1 MAHRCIQE
9 YPTLKDLIFID
20 YNRFGSMMSD
30 LSGISNVHPAKLLG
44 MISSFYCTQAADSDI
59 EFYDDCGNACPNMH
73 TAARISM
80 NTGLR
85 TPSGDCIWVHGIVN
99 PMGGDKKGFF
109 KAQWM
114 NIRYAGIENG
124 HRLIRKYPELNG
136 FVYLYP
142 KYLAENLVENAG
154 AVLGEH
160 GSSVYLVHR
169 LTDAYRHAS
178 DEEIWVTAHGVPCA
192 VEDADEIVIPTG
204 FSDADGHPVYM
215 HCEHADPGK
224 DHPWC
229 LHFFRAEGQTEISE
243 NPPVDESEP
252 KDGDQTQAMDEPAGE
267 SEREPERKGFFVGL
281 IRRLLGRK

>member
-1 MAHRCIQE
+1 MAHRYIQE
-9 YPTLKDLIFID
+9 YPQLKELIFID

-59 EFYDDCGNACPNMH
+59 EFYDDSGNACPDMH

-80 NTGLR
+80 NTGLHTR
-85 TPSGDCIWVHGIVN
+85 SGDCIWVHGIVN
-99 PMGGDKKGFF
+99 PMGGNKRGVF

-124 HRLIRKYPELNG
+124 HRLIQKYPELNG

-154 AVLGEH
+154 AVLGAP
-160 GSSVYLVHR
+160 STSAYLVHR

-178 DEEIWVTAHGVPCA
+178 DEEIQVTGHGAPCA
-192 VEDADEIVIPTG
+192 IEDADEIVIPTG
-204 FSDADGHPVYM
+204 FSDADGNPVYM
-215 HCEHADPGK
+215 HCEPADPGK

-229 LHFFRAEGQTEISE
+229 LHFFRAAGQEEISE
-243 NPPVDESEP
+243 DPPADVPEQQDCNQTGTIAEPVSEP
-252 KDGDQTQAMDEPAGE
+252 VWA
-267 SEREPERKGFFVGL
+267 PERKGFFAGL
-281 IRRLLGRK
+281 ISRLFGRK